1 MDVKPIVG
9 EEVPLTPLE
18 AASPR
23 RGGGCGCWITGLV
36 TLIVAGALVAV
47 GLFLPPFNLA
57 DRLRG
62 ATYAMLSP
70 DANAVAEG
78 ALTLAVYGDD
88 FGSNFGVA
96 LDTVP
101 MSAFLAGSADAG
113 AWIPDAL
120 ASAPLTLALQSDVYN
135 VRTTGETPDQ
145 VTLSVNIPAG
155 VDTDVL
161 DLYTWDEN
169 SHSWRFVPAQP
180 IGGAFVTT
188 LDRVPEHV
196 ALFQSAPPDQPR
208 VLVSY
213 DVTQVL
219 SSDVGQL
226 ATFVAPAGL
235 QPALD
240 GKLVGTL
247 GAGFDLNAGYLVTPA
262 LRNYSDPLATDA
274 QTVSAILANNGLR
287 AEHVLQVA
295 AFAGAGYDGVL
306 IDYRDLPDDMRA
318 NFSQFITELGQ
329 QLDQIGLLLIVTV
342 PAAENV
348 GGEWQT
354 GAYDWRVIGG
364 AADFVQIN
372 LPSDPRAFEAGAD
385 RLVEAMLRWGVGEI
399 SRDKLMIGLSARSLR
414 EVGGAF
420 APIGFG
426 EALSALG
433 DVSVEAQTSETGTID
448 PGAPILAR
456 LDGYNAAAGTEPNL
470 AGTFIDYMDEGGV
483 SVARMWLT
491 TPEALRYRM
500 DKTVPFALGGVAFE
514 DLLGGG
520 IAGGI
525 TQTILDYKLALPD
538 MPGASELALRWTI
551 QGSDGSVL
559 DTVTTG
565 LNDDL
570 VATITAPD
578 GNYAINVEV
587 VGGESSGAVRGGAA
601 VAVFAPTLTP
611 TPLPTSTPTPTP
623 APTVRPVV
631 QAQPAPAAGAPAG
644 GGGAAVRPGSGSI
657 VAGTFEYGGHV
668 TGTGTGAVDAMR
680 RAGMTWMKIQLRYS
694 PGTDPGVA
702 AGPIGEARARG
713 FKILLG
719 VVGYPNDLAAG
730 GAGYMQ
736 QFASFLGGV
745 AAQGPDAIEVW
756 NEPNI
761 DREWPAGQISGAT
774 YAEML
779 RLAYTAIKGANGGV
793 MVISGAPAP
802 TGAEAAYPGRVVND
816 DRFIRDM
823 MAAGAANYMDCLGA
837 HYNEGIIPPSARNGD
852 PRDGYYTRF
861 FFGML
866 DTYWNAIGGAR
877 PICFTELGYLS
888 PEGYPPLDPYF
899 GWAANVSVA
908 QQAAWLAEAAA
919 LSSQSGRVRL
929 LIIWNV
935 DFSNYGTDPM
945 AGYAMIRPGGGCPAC
960 DALAGAR

>member
-1 MDVKPIVG
+1 MLDEDTSNIPVN
-9 EEVPLTPLE
+9 
-18 AASPR
+18 AR
-23 RGGGCGCWITGLV
+23 RGGGFGCWITGCV
-36 TLIVAGALVAV
+36 TLLAAGALIVV
-47 GLFLPPFNLA
+47 GLLLPPFNLA

-62 ATYAMLSP
+62 TNYAMLSAE
-70 DANAVAEG
+70 ANAVAEG
-78 ALTLAVYGDD
+78 DLTLAVYGDD
-88 FGSNFGVA
+88 FGQNFGV
-96 LDTVP
+96 DVQPIP
-101 MSAFLAGSADAG
+101 MNSFLGGDVSAG

-120 ASAPLTLALQSDVYN
+120 ASAPPTLAIQSDVYTIK
-135 VRTTGETPDQ
+135 TTGATPNE
-145 VTLSVNIPAG
+145 VTLSMTIPPG
-155 VDTDVL
+155 MDTDLL
-161 DLYTWDEN
+161 DLYTWDVN
-169 SHSWRFVPAQP
+169 SNTWRFIPAQAVS
-180 IGGAFVTT
+180 GALVTT
-188 LDRVPEHV
+188 VDAVPEHV
-196 ALFQSAPPDQPR
+196 ALFQAAPPDQPR

-219 SSDVGQL
+219 SNEIAQL

-262 LRNYSDPLATDA
+262 IRNYADPLATDP

-287 AEHVLQVA
+287 AEHALQVA

-306 IDYRDLPDDMRA
+306 VDYRDLSADMRA
-318 NFSQFITELGQ
+318 NFSQFITDLGGR
-329 QLDQIGLLLIVTV
+329 LDQVGLLLIVSV

-354 GAYDWRVIGG
+354 GAYDWRAIGD

-372 LPSDPRAFEAGAD
+372 LPSDPRAFETGPD

-399 SRDKLMIGLSARSLR
+399 SRDKLLLGLSALSQR
-414 EVGGAF
+414 ESSGGF
-420 APIGFG
+420 AAIGFG

-433 DVSVEAQTSETGTID
+433 DVAVDAQTSETGTID
-448 PGAPILAR
+448 PGALIMAR
-456 LDGYNAAAGTEPNL
+456 LDGYNVAAGTEANI
-470 AGTFIDYMDEGGV
+470 AGTFIEYMDESGTT
-483 SVARMWLT
+483 VARMWLT

-500 DKTVPFALGGVAFE
+500 DKTVPFALGGVAFS

-520 IAGGI
+520 VAGGV
-525 TQTILDYKLALPD
+525 TQTILDYKLGLPD

-551 QGSDGSVL
+551 EGADGTVL
-559 DTVTTG
+559 DTVQTG
-565 LNDDL
+565 LNDEL
-570 VATITAPD
+570 VATIAAPD

-587 VGGESSGAVRGGAA
+587 VGGDASNAARGGAA

-611 TPLPTSTPTPTP
+611 TPLPTSTPTPTL
-623 APTVRPVV
+623 APTVAPVV
-631 QAQPAPAAGAPAG
+631 QQAAPVVQPAAG
-644 GGGAAVRPGSGSI
+644 GGGAVAPGAGSI
-657 VAGTFEYGGHV
+657 VVGNFEYGGHV
-668 TGTGTGAVDAMR
+668 TGTGTGATGAMQ
-680 RAGMTWMKIQLRYS
+680 RAGMTWMKVQLRYS

-702 AGPIGEARARG
+702 SQYISEAHGRG

-745 AAQGPDAIEVW
+745 ASQGPDAIEVW

-761 DREWPAGQISGAT
+761 DREWPEGQISGAS

-779 RLAYTAIKGANGGV
+779 RLAYQAIKGANGGV
-793 MVISGAPAP
+793 MVISAAPAP

-816 DRFIRDM
+816 DRFVRDM
-823 MAAGAANYMDCLGA
+823 VAAGAANYMDCLGA
-837 HYNEGIIPPSARNGD
+837 HYNEGIVGPSQRNGD
-852 PRDGYYTRF
+852 PRDGYYTRY

-877 PICFTELGYLS
+877 PICFTELGYLT

-899 GWAANVSVA
+899 GWASNVSVA

-919 LSSQSGRVRL
+919 LASQSGKVRL
-929 LIIWNV
+929 MIIWNV
-935 DFSNYGTDPM
+935 DFSNYGADPM
-945 AGYAMIRPGGGCPAC
+945 AGYALIRPGGGCPAC